1 MEGYRSGHN
10 GVVLKTAGFSQL
22 TVRFFLDFSRLSG
35 FLPFSFS
42 SLFSCLFYIFSRL
55 FFLVFFSKS
64 PEFNMEGYR
73 SGHNGVVLKTI
84 RAQAHRGSN
93 PLPSATASEQSPL
106 CSGVLYF
113 TGNRKRHSPAP
124 LLLLPNPNPPCWA
137 SGLFFRSCVMHDSI
151 FKPYPSRLCL
161 CSTLCSS
168 AKKWEPELK
177 TDP

>member
-10 GVVLKTAGFSQL
+10 GVVLKTAGFFQL
-22 TVRFFLDFSRLSG
+22 TFRFFLDFSRLSG
-35 FLPFSFS
+35 FLAFSFS

-93 PLPSATASEQSPL
+93 PLPSAKNQ
-106 CSGVLYF
+106 VLNGLIY
-113 TGNRKRHSPAP
+113 AV
-124 LLLLPNPNPPCWA
+124 L
-137 SGLFFRSCVMHDSI
+137 GLFYLI

-177 TDP
+177 TGP

>member
-1 MEGYRSGHN
+1 MAGDELYSNIIMEGYRSGHN
-10 GVVLKTAGFSQL
+10 GAVLKTAGFPQL

-35 FLPFSFS
+35 FLAFSFS

-106 CSGVLYF
+106 CSGVFYF
-113 TGNRKRHSPAP
+113 TGKRKHHPLRSLAPPSKPEPAV
-124 LLLLPNPNPPCWA
+124 LGFGFVFF
-137 SGLFFRSCVMHDSI
+137 GLV
-151 FKPYPSRLCL
+151 
-161 CSTLCSS
+161 
-168 AKKWEPELK
+168 
-177 TDP
+177 